1 MSNAHAGRRPM
12 LTVAGLIALAS
23 MVAVFVVSGQGA
35 GHAATG
41 HSHAATEHS
50 HGAVVPVQTSKAIR
64 FHDGMR
70 KLWEDHIT
78 WTRLAI
84 VSFAGGLPDFDQTA
98 ARLLRN
104 QTDIGNAI
112 KPYYGREAGERLTA
126 LLKEHIAGAVELL
139 KAAKAGDDNAFAT
152 AKDAWYRNGRQVARF
167 LSSANPRFLPF
178 ARTDRLMKGHLDDTL
193 DEAAHQ
199 LGGDFEASVRDYDH
213 IHHHILRMS
222 DAISDGMIRQFPAR
236 FR

>member
-1 MSNAHAGRRPM
+1 MSNAHADRRPV

-23 MVAVFVVSGQGA
+23 MVAVFVVSGPGS
-35 GHAATG
+35 GHAATQ
-41 HSHAATEHS
+41 HSHAATKHA
-50 HGAVVPVQTSKAIR
+50 HGAAVPVQTSKAIR

-112 KPYYGREAGERLTA
+112 KPYYGRKAGERLTA
-126 LLKEHIAGAVELL
+126 LLKEHIAGAVDLL
-139 KAAKAGDDNAFAT
+139 KAAKGGDDNAFAT
-152 AKDAWYRNGRQVARF
+152 AKDAWYRNGRQIARF
-167 LSSANPRFLPF
+167 LSSANPRVLPF

-199 LGGDFEASVRDYDH
+199 LGGDFGASVRDYDH
-213 IHHHILRMS
+213 IHQHILRMS
-222 DAISDGMIRQFPAR
+222 DAISNGIIRQFPDR

>member
-1 MSNAHAGRRPM
+1 M
-12 LTVAGLIALAS
+12 LTVAGLLALAS
-23 MVAVFVVSGQGA
+23 MVAVFVVSGPGS
-35 GHAATG
+35 GHAATDRS
-41 HSHAATEHS
+41 HSATEHS
-50 HGAVVPVQTSKAIR
+50 HSATGHAGGAVVPVRTNKAIR

-104 QTDIGNAI
+104 QSDIGNAI
-112 KPYYGREAGERLTA
+112 KPYYGKRAGERLTA
-126 LLKEHIAGAVELL
+126 LLEEHIAGAVDLL
-139 KAAKAGDDNAFAT
+139 KAAKAGDDNAFAA
-152 AKDAWYRNGRQVARF
+152 AKDAWYRNGKQIARF
-167 LSSANPRFLPF
+167 LSNASPRFLPF
-178 ARTDRLMKGHLDDTL
+178 VRTDGLMKGHLDDTL

-199 LGGDFEASVRDYDH
+199 LCGDFGASVRDYDH
-213 IHHHILRMS
+213 IHRHILRMS
-222 DAISDGMIRQFPAR
+222 DAISHAIIRQFPGR

>member
-1 MSNAHAGRRPM
+1 MSNAHADRRPM
-12 LTVAGLIALAS
+12 VTVAGLIALAS
-23 MVAVFVVSGQGA
+23 MVAVFVVSGPGS

-41 HSHAATEHS
+41 HSHAATGHA
-50 HGAVVPVQTSKAIR
+50 HGAVVPVQTRKAIR

-112 KPYYGREAGERLTA
+112 KPYYGEKAGKRLTA

-139 KAAKAGDDNAFAT
+139 KSAKAGDDSAFAA
-152 AKDAWYRNGRQVARF
+152 AKVAWYRNGKQIARF

-178 ARTDRLMKGHLDDTL
+178 ARTDRLMKRHLDDTL

-199 LGGDFEASVRDYDH
+199 LGGDFGASVRDYDH

-222 DAISDGMIRQFPAR
+222 DAISDAIIRQFPVR